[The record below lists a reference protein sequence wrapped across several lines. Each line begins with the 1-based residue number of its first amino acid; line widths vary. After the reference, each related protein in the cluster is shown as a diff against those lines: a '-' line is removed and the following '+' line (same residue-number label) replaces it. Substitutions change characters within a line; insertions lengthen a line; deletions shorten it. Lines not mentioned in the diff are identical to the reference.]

1 MMIKRFIL
9 ISLFASSLFAG
20 QDYDVSEFLVDKDI
34 TEISNESEFGKG
46 STYSLLFAKHKLATD
61 DQNLHIYYGAKMG
74 LVSEEYTSKY
84 AYGIPLNKIDAY
96 YAAAV
101 GMEYHLSNSKMLLA
115 ESSRCDD
122 QFNDR
127 IESKLQV
134 TYSYSY

>member
-1 MMIKRFIL
+1 MMKRFIFL
-9 ISLFASSLFAG
+9 SLFASSLFAE
-20 QDYDVSEFLVDKDI
+20 QDHGISEFLVDKDI

-46 STYSLLFAKHKLATD
+46 NTYSLLFAKHRLTTD
-61 DQNLHIYYGAKMG
+61 NQHLHIYYGAKMG

-84 AYGIPLNKIDAY
+84 AHAFPLNKIGTY

-101 GMEYHLSNSKMLLA
+101 GMEYHLSSSKMLLA
-115 ESSRCDD
+115 ESSRCDN